1 MKLCM
6 GCMNQ
11 IEEHI
16 TTCPY
21 CGFNEKTNRQES
33 YYLNPGTVVG
43 GKYIVG
49 KVMSYS
55 GYTISYIGMDAES
68 ERKVVIREYLPSDFA
83 TRSEGETDITIYA
96 GDAVQQFEYGLTTF
110 LNDANTM
117 QKLGML
123 EGISQ
128 VYDCI
133 SENDT
138 GYVVSEYVEGR
149 TLKDILQKDKK
160 IAPDKAKRIIEKLL
174 SGLCK
179 LHANGIV
186 HCDISPESVIITDN
200 GNVKLTDFGAAKYVT
215 TANSKSLAI
224 ILKQGYAPE
233 EQYRSKGIRGP
244 WTDVYA
250 VAAVMYRMITGI
262 VPPESVDRALMDNL
276 KEPSKLGIEISESM
290 ENAIMNAL
298 NIYKDNR
305 TASAER
311 FLKELNSDK
320 VQRIKVKKN
329 KNTTGKIPLWCKI
342 MVACFTVVIAVGG
355 VILFNAN
362 SKNDKEFESKE
373 ILMED
378 IEGKKEDNIGNL
390 KEKYKK
396 DGIVL
401 TLDKEGGEW
410 EFNAN
415 YESKDNKISSYYVK
429 RGETEVDIDSGD
441 KLEKGDKIYY
451 KIGRNDAIHYSDLCD
466 SGNVLNKNDIEEKFG
481 KQADEYEYPPEVAD
495 EDKLSWGEIVCIKYK
510 DEDGNQQTIENND
523 IKELINKKDKFI
535 ELEKIDNIYYST
547 ELFIYTESVGSYV
560 GRNISDSIEL
570 PRCKL
575 GKKNNIKEEETTAIN
590 GTALNDDYYS
600 IAQKDGY
607 IFNQTK
613 SEGEKYDQR
622 DNEPLLEVI
631 GKGLGYKQ
639 GTTKLSE
646 LYGWQREVEEDG
658 ATQIIIK
665 DNKGVELKNNEKS
678 NYVIKGYKIE
688 TKENLIDKNIFPKGS
703 EVTIK
708 VELIVPT
715 PTPSPTK
722 VPATTK
728 APTKE
733 PTEASTK
740 EPTKDDHLGGEIN

>member
-33 YYLNPGTVVG
+33 YYLKPGTIVG

-49 KVMSYS
+49 KVMNYS

-123 EGISQ
+123 EGIAQ

-160 IAPDKAKRIIEKLL
+160 IALDKAKRIIEKLL

-186 HCDISPESVIITDN
+186 HCDISPEAIIITDN

-298 NIYKDNR
+298 NIYKENR
-305 TASAER
+305 TASAEI
-311 FLKELNSDK
+311 FLKELNSDR

-342 MVACFTVVIAVGG
+342 MVACFAVIIAVGG

-362 SKNDKEFESKE
+362 SKKDKEFESKE
-373 ILMED
+373 ILMAD
-378 IEGKKEDNIGNL
+378 IEGMEEESENIRQL
-390 KEKYKK
+390 KSKYK
-396 DGIVL
+396 DNGIEL
-401 TLDKEGGEW
+401 ELDKKDEW

-415 YESKDNKISSYYVK
+415 YEYEERRISSYYVK
-429 RGETEVDIDSGD
+429 RGETEVDINSGD

-451 KIGRNDAIHYSDLCD
+451 KIGREDAIHYSDLCD
-466 SGNVLNKNDIEEKFG
+466 GENVLNKNDIEEKFG
-481 KQADEYEYPPEVAD
+481 KQTEGYNYPPEVAD
-495 EDKLSWGEIVCIKYK
+495 EDKLCWGEIVCIKYK
-510 DEDGNQQTIENND
+510 DEDGKQQTIENND
-523 IKELINKKDKFI
+523 IKELVNKKDRFI
-535 ELEKIDNIYYST
+535 EIEKIDHIYYSK
-547 ELFIYTESVGSYV
+547 ELFIYTESVGSYI
-560 GRNISDSIEL
+560 GHNISENIEL
-570 PRCKL
+570 PLCKL
-575 GKKNNIKEEETTAIN
+575 GKGDNIKEKRKTEIN

-600 IAQKDGY
+600 IEQRDGY
-607 IFNQTK
+607 IFEQTK
-613 SEGEKYDQR
+613 SEGEEYDQR
-622 DNEPLLEVI
+622 DQTPLLKVI
-631 GKGLGYKQ
+631 GKGLGYKK
-639 GTTKLSE
+639 GTTKLNE
-646 LYGWQREVEEDG
+646 LYAWKYEVEKDDK
-658 ATQIIIK
+658 TKITII
-665 DNKGVELKNNEKS
+665 DNKDKELKNKERS
-678 NYVIKGYKIE
+678 NYVIKNYSIKPIG
-688 TKENLIDKNIFPKGS
+688 NLINNDIFPKGG

-708 VELIVPT
+708 VELTAPAPT
-715 PTPSPTK
+715 ERPTR
-722 VPATTK
+722 V
-728 APTKE
+728 PTKE
-733 PTEASTK
+733 SKPTPMKESKPTEDVH
-740 EPTKDDHLGGEIN
+740 PVGRM